1 MPTLRVENPLPSF
14 LTSSQYRFEN
24 LHVARA
30 AAQISRQS
38 VSNVCL
44 GWFWI
49 SFQQINGRQ
58 YHPRRAYA
66 TLRAAAINEGLLN
79 SVQLIASRNAF
90 DSLNRC
96 AFNLCD
102 WNQATVNDPAIDN
115 DAASATLTFA
125 ATFLCPRELQLLT
138 QYVEQTLH
146 RVSFERSRL
155 AVDGTTDR
163 CCGYSSWHV
172 VL

>member
-1 MPTLRVENPLPSF
+1 LF
-14 LTSSQYRFEN
+14 LTSAQHGFEN
-24 LHVARA
+24 LHIPGA

-49 SFQQINGRQ
+49 SFQQIDGRQ
-58 YHPRRAYA
+58 YHPGSADA
-66 TLRAAAINEGLLN
+66 ALRAAAINEGLLN

-90 DSLNRC
+90 DSLNRG
-96 AFNLCD
+96 AFNLSD

-115 DAASATLTFA
+115 DAARATLTFA
-125 ATFLCPRELQLLT
+125 ATFLSSRELQLLT

-146 RVSFERSRL
+146 RVSFNAAHRS
-155 AVDGTTDR
+155 VDGKTYIQFFT
-163 CCGYSSWHV
+163 G
-172 VL
+172 